1 MEIENE
7 NQDQPVIVEETA
19 AECIERLK
27 HELARAEDKAA
38 MRMQEVLRMRA
49 TANSIDDSFHRVL
62 DFLGGDEWIIKKVQD
77 NFDFIDRQQIRD
89 LIDERIDEAKE
100 EGQEI
105 AKEKIQEMIEE
116 TLNNATFDTSIYL

>member
-27 HELARAEDKAA
+27 SELAESQQTSESRRLELIRLSEQ
-38 MRMQEVLRMRA
+38 M
-49 TANSIDDSFHRVL
+49 
-62 DFLGGDEWIIKKVQD
+62 
-77 NFDFIDRQQIRD
+77 DFIEEEAFIAFGKIPFLLDWVESIVKDKID
-89 LIDERIDEAKE
+89 LAIDEAKE

-105 AKEKIQEMIEE
+105 AKDQIREMIEE
-116 TLNNATFDTSIYL
+116 TLNDATFDTSIIL